1 MLRSIPSGNRFPWLP
16 RTGRDEAKGQSV
28 SSIFQATAVLG
39 VAFLPGALFAWAFE
53 RLAGQYG
60 IQRKDRI
67 LRFVGGSAV
76 FFALFS
82 TPLYWLYGNHWNAFV
97 AGQPLPRW
105 MAVVPL
111 TYVAVP
117 TTAGT
122 ILGRGIREGR
132 RWTRA
137 LSGIGSA
144 PRAWDHLFQHR
155 RRGWVRCRLKSGTWL
170 GGAFAEV
177 NGRQSVVARYPEPQ
191 DLYLAATID
200 VDPRTGEL
208 RGDWQA
214 AAHDDIGV
222 LLRWEDIE
230 YLEFIHAD
238 ERTETDVGTDQEG
251 IGMAIRARRTEA
263 GRLRGHRRD
272 DADQ

>member
-1 MLRSIPSGNRFPWLP
+1 MPRLPSNTRFPLASP
-16 RTGRDEAKGQSV
+16 AGQDEAKGQLV

-82 TPLYWLYGNHWNAFV
+82 TPLYWLYSNYWIAFA

-105 MAVVPL
+105 LAVVPL
-111 TYVAVP
+111 VYVALP
-117 TTAGT
+117 TAAGT
-122 ILGRGIREGR
+122 LLGRGVRESW
-132 RWTRA
+132 RWTRV
-137 LSGIGSA
+137 LFGVSRV
-144 PRAWDHLFQHR
+144 PRAWDYLFQHR
-155 RRGWVRCRLKSGTWL
+155 RKGWVRCRLKSGTWL
-170 GGAFAEV
+170 GGAVAEV
-177 NGRQSVVARYPEPQ
+177 NGRQSFAARYPEPQ

-200 VDPRTGEL
+200 VDPRTGEF
-208 RGDWQA
+208 RSDWQT
-214 AAHDDIGV
+214 AAHSDIGV

-230 YLEFIHAD
+230 YLEFIHRD
-238 ERTETDVGTDQEG
+238 ERTDTDVESNQESTD
-251 IGMAIRARRTEA
+251 MAVRARRTKTR
-263 GRLRGHRRD
+263 GLLGLRRHSTN
-272 DADQ
+272 Q